1 MLAMW
6 RSWNS
11 IRNYSSACGSY
22 NVKSLL
28 KSQPIKEKISVNGWV
43 KGIRKQ
49 KELSFI
55 DIDDGSSIHKLQ
67 VVIPTKKIPPG
78 VGYHT
83 SVSASGTLQAS
94 QHKGQKIELIT
105 DVLELIGG
113 PQVENYP
120 FKARKRHPQEYIRQ
134 FSHLRARTN
143 TFSSIFRVRSQA
155 KLAMQE
161 YFNEEDFINIDTP
174 ILTANDCEGGGEVFL
189 VQPLF
194 ADGSSQKSL
203 STKYFGH
210 PAYLTV
216 SGQLH
221 LEAMAS
227 GLSKVYNFNPAFRA
241 ENSQTRRHLAEFWMV
256 EAEEAFLSGP
266 EGLQK
271 LMNRIEDLLKSS
283 LQRVLDNNEE
293 DVLIHWKQNEHAEEL
308 VKTALSQPFI
318 HMTYQEAMALLQENS
333 QHFQTKPSLGD
344 DLGKEHELFLT
355 HHAGNRPL
363 FVTDWPKKTK
373 AFYMRTRDDNSD
385 VALGVDLLLPGIG
398 EVAGGGLREDR
409 PLILHKELEA
419 RGLVENLQWYLDLRT
434 FGGGAPSG
442 GFGVG
447 FERFLQFIL
456 GISNIK
462 DAIPYPRWAKHC
474 SC

>member
-1 MLAMW
+1 MLA
-6 RSWNS
+6 
-11 IRNYSSACGSY
+11 IRRTLYSLRKYSSTSRIY
-22 NVKSLL
+22 DIKSLL
-28 KSQPIKEKISVNGWV
+28 KNQSINQKISVNGWV

-55 DIDDGSSIHKLQ
+55 DINDGSSSQKLQ
-67 VVIPTKKIPPG
+67 IVVPTEKIPPG

-83 SVSASGTLQAS
+83 SVSALGTLQAS
-94 QHKGQKIELIT
+94 QHKGQSVELIT
-105 DVLELIGG
+105 EVIELIGG
-113 PQVENYP
+113 PQIENYP
-120 FKARKRHPQEYIRQ
+120 FKARKRHPQDYVRQ
-134 FSHLRARTN
+134 FLHLRARTN
-143 TFSSIFRVRSQA
+143 TFSSMLRVRSQA

-161 YFNEEDFINIDTP
+161 YFNKEHFINIDTP

-194 ADGSSQKSL
+194 AEVGSQASL

-271 LMNRIEDLLKSS
+271 LMNRIEDLLKTS
-283 LQRVLDNNEE
+283 LQCVLDKSEE
-293 DVLIHWKQNEHAEEL
+293 DVSTHWKQNECTEEL

-318 HMTYQEAMALLQENS
+318 RMTYDEAMTLLQENS
-333 QHFQTKPSLGD
+333 QHFQTKPTLGD

-355 HHAGNRPL
+355 KHAGNRPV

-373 AFYMRTRDDNSD
+373 AFYMRPRDDNSD
-385 VALGVDLLLPGIG
+385 VVLGVDLLLPGIG

-409 PLILHKELEA
+409 PQILRKELDS
-419 RGLVENLQWYLDLRT
+419 RGLIDNLQWYLDLRT

-442 GFGVG
+442 GFGIG
-447 FERFLQFIL
+447 FERLLLFVL
-456 GISNIK
+456 GVDNIK
-462 DAIPYPRWAKHC
+462 DVIPFPRWGKHC